1 MKKVFLLMMGVM
13 FLSGAVVAKTDIAT
27 GKDKNTENL
36 ELAKRATADVLEGL
50 KSKLTEQMALNLVN
64 SVGYCH
70 DKAITLTKDF
80 SKNHPQVTEI
90 KRTSLK
96 IRNEINKPDDKEL
109 KVLKEWDELSK
120 KGKALPEYTSEMI
133 SKDEFRYY
141 KPLKVTAMC
150 MSCHGQPTGNVD
162 AAIKAKY
169 PNDKAFGYKE
179 GEFRGLIRVSLKP
192 INLSQPN

>member
-1 MKKVFLLMMGVM
+1 MKKIYLLILNSLFM
-13 FLSGAVVAKTDIAT
+13 SAAVLAKVESTSN
-27 GKDKNTENL
+27 KDKTVQNI
-36 ELAKRATADVLEGL
+36 ELAKRATSDVLDGL
-50 KSKLTEQMALNLVN
+50 KSKLTEQMALNLVT

-109 KVLKEWDELSK
+109 KVLKEWEELSK
-120 KGKALPEYTSEMI
+120 TGKALPEYTSEMI

-162 AAIKAKY
+162 AAIKSKY

-179 GEFRGLIRVSLKP
+179 GDFRGLIRVSLKP